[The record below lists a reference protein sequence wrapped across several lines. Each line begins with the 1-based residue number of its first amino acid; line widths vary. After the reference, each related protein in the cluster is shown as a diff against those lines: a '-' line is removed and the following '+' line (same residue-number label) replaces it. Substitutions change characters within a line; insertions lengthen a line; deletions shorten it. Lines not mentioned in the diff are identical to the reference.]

1 MDPRK
6 LERLLRLLT
15 KYGVTRYDPATGA
28 LELGAAKAAAPA
40 AEASKPAA
48 RIDLRDTKSV
58 DEFLRTRLA
67 PSGGSS

>member
-1 MDPRK
+1 MDLDPRK

-28 LELGAAKAAAPA
+28 LELAPARAAASA
-40 AEASKPAA
+40 AEPAVT
-48 RIDLRDTKSV
+48 RIDPRDTKSV

-67 PSGGSS
+67 PAGGSS